1 MYVCIYVC
9 MLLLLLLLLFWFS
22 VVKNL
27 LHNWFMC
34 YVKIGRKGKSKEFPV
49 HAMNPY
55 GEWRYS
61 STHA

>member
-1 MYVCIYVC
+1 